1 MTMRLKIRQ
10 WVSAISAIYRLTKV
24 VPKEKATYLD
34 VWRPWKEQEQQRQKA
49 KEDMREES
57 RKHMEVD
64 VGKEDTVEADTVL
77 KEAKHNGTTK
87 KWSLKEKIMDA
98 KKKAVLKMLDPPWAL
113 PPKVEVGDDE
123 IKSTPMKLQEEFK
136 RVVRTAM

>member
-1 MTMRLKIRQ
+1 M
-10 WVSAISAIYRLTKV
+10 SAIYRLMKV
-24 VPKEKATYLD
+24 VPNEKETYSDGWGPL
-34 VWRPWKEQEQQRQKA
+34 KEQEQQRQNA
-49 KEDMREES
+49 KVDMREES
-57 RKHMEVD
+57 RRHMEVD
-64 VGKEDTVEADTVL
+64 AGKEDTEEADTLL

-87 KWSLKEKIMDA
+87 TWSLKEKIMNA

-113 PPKVEVGDDE
+113 PPKVEVGEDE